1 MRIILSKLLRSIYLK
16 KICNEAFIDSKFK
29 DNDNFDGKIY
39 QIGTDYLIKYDLNK
53 CIQGNISDNNSHY
66 LLLEVRSNMVSFV
79 NQIIK
84 IQNPG
89 IKKTDTI
96 IGNPFS
102 NDNNTD
108 YKSKK
113 VNDIQNYASQEDKL
127 ITLQNLNSIKAYL
140 YDLYNIN
147 YKIIDNQK
155 FVRICIENFNEQ
167 LTPASDS
174 FKIIIL
180 VDKKIC
186 E

>member
-1 MRIILSKLLRSIYLK
+1 
-16 KICNEAFIDSKFK
+16 
-29 DNDNFDGKIY
+29 
-39 QIGTDYLIKYDLNK
+39 
-53 CIQGNISDNNSHY
+53 
-66 LLLEVRSNMVSFV
+66 MVSFV

-147 YKIIDNQK
+147 YKIIDDQK